1 MYGGRRGT
9 GIITR
14 GFSLFADT
22 RTGRYGTYGNWKWSV
37 VNGRVLCRIKR
48 WRRCARLSNAA
59 RARAGVHSPYAP
71 NNRKLPGAFQ
81 SERPASLEHAG
92 GGHRLLRI
100 IVGRM
105 IISQIEPGVQPPENR
120 LLRSLVNLSPSLNDD
135 DRLSNMA
142 RRHI

>member
-1 MYGGRRGT
+1 MDAFCVVSNVGG
-9 GIITR
+9 
-14 GFSLFADT
+14 
-22 RTGRYGTYGNWKWSV
+22 V
-37 VNGRVLCRIKR
+37 
-48 WRRCARLSNAA
+48 ARLSNAA
-59 RARAGVHSPYAP
+59 RERIQPYAP

-81 SERPASLEHAG
+81 SERPASFEHVAVKGEG
-92 GGHRLLRI
+92 GGGGGCHRLLRI